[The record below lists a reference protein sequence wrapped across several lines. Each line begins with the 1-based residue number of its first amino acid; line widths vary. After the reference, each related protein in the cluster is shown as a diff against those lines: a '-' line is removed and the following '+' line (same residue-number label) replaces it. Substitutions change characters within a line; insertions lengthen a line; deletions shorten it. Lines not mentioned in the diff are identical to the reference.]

1 LKISFVLHAIH
12 CLHVIGKTNFNETN
26 LFYFSE
32 YYNQR
37 IHDRSCNVNE
47 KRSKD
52 SYRAR
57 LSTSGQGN
65 RFENGL
71 TITSKNK
78 ATKLTNVGTKPTKLT
93 PRQITKIKRPAPRTC
108 RQSTNPEVP
117 SDVATELSVDVAYEN
132 KLTELRQKTLAFDKR
147 ALKVV
152 FGDKLETI
160 LGDKL
165 ETLDANMVNS
175 VWFKRLVEDLG
186 KKEEKLRTYKR
197 ELTRAFS
204 FSYFELLRKV
214 NKVH

>member
-1 LKISFVLHAIH
+1 M
-12 CLHVIGKTNFNETN
+12 
-26 LFYFSE
+26 
-32 YYNQR
+32 
-37 IHDRSCNVNE
+37 
-47 KRSKD
+47 
-52 SYRAR
+52 
-57 LSTSGQGN
+57 
-65 RFENGL
+65 
-71 TITSKNK
+71 
-78 ATKLTNVGTKPTKLT
+78 
-93 PRQITKIKRPAPRTC
+93 
-108 RQSTNPEVP
+108 
-117 SDVATELSVDVAYEN
+117 DVAYEN